1 MADEARRQITRGAIR
16 AIFNDPDEA
25 NERFPVPVLQCLQIK
40 LLENKQAN
48 PDAPFPERYRVVLS
62 DMDNYIQCMLST
74 QANHIIHDNLLY
86 KGSIVR
92 VRSYSAS
99 QLKGRS
105 ILVLLDLEVI
115 ESLGIYE
122 KLGEPTSI
130 EAKGEPATSTTI
142 GGTGFYG
149 AKQEPEM
156 EPEMEPEP
164 KPQVRNQ
171 MPSRAAGSGAGGGGG
186 GGGGPASNPNA
197 VIYPIESLSPYQH
210 KWTIKARVSSKSDI
224 RTWHKPSGEGKLF
237 SVNLLDETGEIK
249 ATGFNNE
256 CEKFYDLLEENQ
268 VYYIS
273 SPCRVQ
279 MAKKQF
285 TNLPNDYE
293 MTFEDGTQIEKAED
307 QSNVPQVRFNFCNI
321 QELQEVEKDATV
333 DLIGVLKEAADIT
346 QIVSKNSGKNFDKR
360 ELTLVDDS
368 GYSVR
373 MTVWGKTALG
383 FDAKPESVIAF
394 KGAKVGDFGGRSLS
408 LLSSGT
414 MTLDPDIP
422 EAHRLKGWY
431 DSSGRDN
438 SFATHN
444 TGSLGAAT
452 GRKDELKT
460 VSQVKDEGLGMETD
474 TYFNLKATIVFIRQE
489 NFCYPACMSATCS
502 KKVVEDG
509 ENWRCEKCQISHP
522 RPEYRYI
529 MSVNVNDHTGQLWVS
544 CFDDVGR
551 IIMGK
556 SADELMAL
564 KEEDEESFTRAFEA
578 ANCRR
583 LSFRCRAKMDT
594 FGEVQRVRYQVMS
607 AAPMDW
613 KGEAARLTEMIK
625 QFEI

>member
-1 MADEARRQITRGAIR
+1 MTNPSS
-16 AIFNDPDEA
+16 AIFSDPDDA

-40 LLENKQAN
+40 LLENKAAN
-48 PDAPFPERYRVVLS
+48 PDVPSPERYRVVLS

-74 QANHIIHDNLLY
+74 QANHIIHDNLLR

-105 ILVLLDLEVI
+105 ILVLLDVEVI
-115 ESLGIYE
+115 DELGVYE

-130 EAKGEPATSTTI
+130 EARGDLAAASTTI

-149 AKQEPEM
+149 AKPEPEV
-156 EPEMEPEP
+156 EPET
-164 KPQVRNQ
+164 KPQIRQQ
-171 MPSRAAGSGAGGGGG
+171 MPSRAAGGGGG
-186 GGGGPASNPNA
+186 GGGGGGHSGPPSNPSA
-197 VIYPIESLSPYQH
+197 VVYPIESLSPYQH

-249 ATGFNNE
+249 ATAFNNE
-256 CEKFYDLLEENQ
+256 CDKFFDVLQENQ

-293 MTFEDGTQIEKAED
+293 LTFEDGTRIEKAED
-307 QSNVPQVRFNFCNI
+307 QTNVPKVRFNFCNI

-333 DLIGVLKEAADIT
+333 DVIGVLKEAADIT
-346 QIVSKNSGKNFDKR
+346 QIVSKNSGKSFDKR
-360 ELTLVDDS
+360 ELTIVDDS
-368 GYSVR
+368 GFSVR
-373 MTVWGKTALG
+373 MTIWGNTALG

-431 DSSGRDN
+431 DSAGRSN
-438 SFATHN
+438 NFATHN
-444 TGSLGAAT
+444 AGSLGAAT
-452 GRKDELKT
+452 GRQDELKT
-460 VSQVKDEGLGMETD
+460 VSQVKDEGLGMEGEPS
-474 TYFNLKATIVFIRQE
+474 YFNLKATIVFIRQE
-489 NFCYPACMSATCS
+489 NFCYPACMSQNCS
-502 KKVVEDG
+502 KKVIEDG
-509 ENWRCEKCQISHP
+509 EGWRCERCQISHP

-529 MSVNVNDHTGQLWVS
+529 M
-544 CFDDVGR
+544 
-551 IIMGK
+551 
-556 SADELMAL
+556 
-564 KEEDEESFTRAFEA
+564 
-578 ANCRR
+578 
-583 LSFRCRAKMDT
+583 
-594 FGEVQRVRYQVMS
+594 
-607 AAPMDW
+607 
-613 KGEAARLTEMIK
+613 
-625 QFEI
+625 